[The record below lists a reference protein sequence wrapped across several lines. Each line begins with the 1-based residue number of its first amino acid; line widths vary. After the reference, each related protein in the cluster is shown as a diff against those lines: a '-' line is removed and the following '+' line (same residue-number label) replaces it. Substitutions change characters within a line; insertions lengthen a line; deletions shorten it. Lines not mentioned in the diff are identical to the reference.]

1 MKTVIDGSQMNAH
14 APVIP
19 SFFLYGEPPRQIV
32 DRFLHLE
39 ALDDRSRPSHWNIRA
54 HSHANLNHIFF
65 IAGGGGKMRTEGRVT
80 AFSAPCLLLIPSG
93 VVHGFSYEPETHGA
107 VLTLSEA
114 YLGELIHREP
124 GFSVLFSSASAVSV
138 PDDLAPRFSDILT
151 RLSREL
157 AWTAP
162 GHGAAVEAELLA
174 LFVGAL
180 RLVHQARPEAWR
192 AAGPRAGLVARF
204 RERIEARFRS
214 GAPIQAYLG
223 DLGVTASRLRSA
235 CVEVAGKPP
244 IQMIQERTLLEAK
257 RILLYSNMTVTEAAY
272 DLGFDD
278 PAYFSRF
285 FRLHAQ
291 ESPRAFRRRHLQPG
305 GDA

>member
-1 MKTVIDGSQMNAH
+1 MNAH
-14 APVIP
+14 TPVIP
-19 SFFLYGEPPRQIV
+19 SFFLYGEPPRPIG

-65 IAGGGGKMRTEGRVT
+65 IAGGGGQMRVEGRAV
-80 AFSAPCLLLIPSG
+80 AFNAPCLLLIPSG
-93 VVHGFSYEPETHGA
+93 AVHGFAYEAETHGS

-114 YLGELIHREP
+114 YLGELSRREP
-124 GFSVLFSSASAVSV
+124 GFCALFPSASAVAL
-138 PDDLAPRFSDILT
+138 PADLAPRFTDILA
-151 RLSREL
+151 RLGREL

-174 LFVGAL
+174 LLVGAL
-180 RLVHQARPEAWR
+180 RLMHLSRPEAR
-192 AAGPRAGLVARF
+192 LAAGPRAALVARF
-204 RERIEARFRS
+204 RERIEARFRTT
-214 GAPIQAYLG
+214 APIESYLR

-235 CVEVAGKPP
+235 CLEVAGKPP

-285 FRLHAQ
+285 FSLRAQ
-291 ESPRAFRRRHLQPG
+291 ESPRAFRQRHLRSTQT
-305 GDA
+305 